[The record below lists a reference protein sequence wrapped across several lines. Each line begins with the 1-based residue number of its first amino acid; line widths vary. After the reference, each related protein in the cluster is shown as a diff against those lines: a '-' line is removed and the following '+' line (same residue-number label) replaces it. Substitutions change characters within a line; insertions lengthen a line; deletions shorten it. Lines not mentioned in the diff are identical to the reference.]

1 MTKKVKYP
9 RTMNFPWSDSNS
21 SDDVWWKDSS
31 RFDGKEVVVTEKMDG
46 ECTSMYKDHI
56 HARSMDSGH
65 HPSRAWVKKLHGSIS
80 HEIPDDWR
88 ICGENLYAFHSI
100 FYTELPSYFLC
111 FGIYNEKN
119 MCLSWDETCQ
129 ICELLGLETV
139 PVIYRGQWDE
149 KLVKSLWTG
158 KSVFPTFVTEK
169 EEPKWP
175 DTFVPSGGEGYVV
188 RVVDSFPY
196 DEFRERV
203 AKYVR
208 PGHVTTSQH
217 WMRQEVIPN
226 LLASGKLS

>member
-31 RFDGKEVVVTEKMDG
+31 LFDGKEVVVTEKMDG

-65 HPSRAWVKKLHGSIS
+65 HPSRAWVKKIHGEIC
-80 HEIPDDWR
+80 HEIPLDWR
-88 ICGENLYAFHSI
+88 VCGENVYAFHSI
-100 FYTELPSYFLC
+100 FYTDLPSYFLC

-119 MCLSWDETCQ
+119 MCLSWDDTVEFCQ
-129 ICELLGLETV
+129 LLGLETV
-139 PVIYRGQWDE
+139 PVIYRGKWDE
-149 KLVKSLWTG
+149 KVVKSLWTG
-158 KSVFPTFVTEK
+158 KSVFPTFVTES

-188 RVVDSFPY
+188 RVVDAFPY
-196 DEFRERV
+196 EEFRV
-203 AKYVR
+203 NCAKYVR
-208 PGHVTTSQH
+208 PNHVTTPTN
-217 WMRQEVIPN
+217 WLTRPVLPN
-226 LLASGKLS
+226 LLRN